1 MQHQSGWQTSLLK
14 DTISVLPHVESH
26 WLPSLRSYLGSY
38 GLSFDL
44 SYTGVYPL
52 QRVNDCHIM
61 NAVIHSQ
68 QFTAIEIKRTNYCR
82 LYLGVTTVSDIT
94 LADGYTLNP
103 YMKAGNKS
111 LLSSS
116 SKKLQSKQAQ
126 PNRTS

>member
-14 DTISVLPHVESH
+14 DTTSDLPHVESR
-26 WLPSLRSYLGSY
+26 WLPSLYSYLGAY

-68 QFTAIEIKRTNYCR
+68 QFTVIKIKRINYCH

-94 LADGYTLNP
+94 LADRYTLDP
-103 YMKAGNKS
+103 HMKAGNKS

-116 SKKLQSKQAQ
+116 SKQLQSKQA
-126 PNRTS
+126 